1 VGRFSRRLCFLAVSF
16 ATLLPPAGAVAQK
29 ARYLSL
35 ATARRAITTYEYGFW
50 EGQGVSMRIVNCAR
64 HNAVQV
70 ACTAEAQSGEGARIS
85 TTDSATLLPQDV
97 IRVHPGRVEEVLV
110 LQG

>member
-1 VGRFSRRLCFLAVSF
+1 MGRFSRRLCVAAVSLV
-16 ATLLPPAGAVAQK
+16 ALAAPAGAAAQRS
-29 ARYLSL
+29 RYLSL
-35 ATARRAITTYEYGFW
+35 STARRAITTYERSFW
-50 EGQGVSMRIVNCAR
+50 AGQGVSMRIVNCVR
-64 HNAVQV
+64 HSAVQV
-70 ACTAEAQSGEGARIS
+70 ACTAEAQSGESARIS